1 MNYKEVREANELI
14 DELENLDTLIFD
26 LQHTERI
33 LKVFTSHKEVSI
45 KNSHKTK
52 IKQALLEIK
61 GELVEELKE
70 LGVMEE
76 LEYD

>member
-1 MNYKEVREANELI
+1 MNFREIKEANKLI
-14 DELENLDTLIFD
+14 DEIENLDTLIFD

-52 IKQALLEIK
+52 IKQAILEIK

-70 LGVMEE
+70 LGVT
-76 LEYD
+76 EYDNND

>member
-70 LGVMEE
+70 LGVTEN
-76 LEYD
+76 D

>member
-1 MNYKEVREANELI
+1 MNFRELREANDLL
-14 DELENLDTLIFD
+14 DEIENLDTLIFD

-33 LKVFTSHKEVSI
+33 LKIFTSHKEVSI

-61 GELVEELKE
+61 GELFEELEK
-70 LGVMEE
+70 LGVTEE

>member
-1 MNYKEVREANELI
+1 MNYIELREANDLL
-14 DELENLDTLIFD
+14 DEIENLDALIFD
-26 LQHTERI
+26 IQHTERI

-45 KNSHKTK
+45 KNSYKNK

-70 LGVMEE
+70 LGVTED
-76 LEYD
+76 YNND

>member
-1 MNYKEVREANELI
+1 MNYKELREANDLL
-14 DELENLDTLIFD
+14 DEIENLDTLIFD

-45 KNSHKTK
+45 KNSHKNK

-70 LGVMEE
+70 LGVTE
-76 LEYD
+76 DINND

>member
-1 MNYKEVREANELI
+1 MNYEELREANGLL

-33 LKVFTSHKEVSI
+33 LKVFTSHKEVNI
-45 KNSHKTK
+45 NNSHKNK
-52 IKQALLEIK
+52 IKHALLEIK

-70 LGVMEE
+70 LGVTEE
-76 LEYD
+76 E